1 MVVFVFGVVLQC
13 GLVRTLGVIF
23 GGGGSDSG
31 YFVCYSRCWW
41 CGRGGGVVVK
51 VVVQLRPALPLSFV
65 VMPLILLSFETK
77 ICVD

>member
-1 MVVFVFGVVLQC
+1 MVVAVIVAILFVIPGVGGVV
-13 GLVRTLGVIF
+13 
-23 GGGGSDSG
+23 GGGI
-31 YFVCYSRCWW
+31 
-41 CGRGGGVVVK
+41 VVK